1 MDWRTFLDVILA
13 LVAAYLGLSNWKLN
27 EKKESQRESAEMA
40 EIRTQLTQVMGLL
53 RDLQKDMKNVTVLSE
68 RVVVIETKLVEIFG
82 RLEKLEETNGKS

>member
-13 LVAAYLGLSNWKLN
+13 LVAAYLGVSNWRLN

-82 RLEKLEETNGKS
+82 RLEKLEENNGKS